1 MPKDLDDLRERKK
14 ELLLESDINRQIVS
28 LEVSQIKIKAVEW
41 RRGLTKAGTIYK
53 WVAPLAGVGL
63 GLLAARKQVNKAKA
77 KGAAAHHNGNGRS
90 RAFSYASLIGP
101 LGATVV
107 KQALNIWR
115 HARHRGAQSSAE

>member
-41 RRGLTKAGTIYK
+41 RRGLMKAGTIYK

-63 GLLAARKQVNKAKA
+63 GLFAARKQVAKA
-77 KGAAAHHNGNGRS
+77 KPRASHHNGNGHGK
-90 RAFSYASLIGP
+90 AFSYASLVGP
-101 LGATVV
+101 LGATVL
-107 KQALNIWR
+107 KQALNFWR
-115 HARHRGAQSSAE
+115 HARDRKAYGSAE